1 MEAHEKLLLENK
13 AWAREVK
20 SRTPDFFKESSK
32 SQSPQF
38 LWIGCSDSRIPI
50 SRITNSGPGEIFVHR
65 NIANLMVKDDANLLS
80 VLQYAVES
88 LNVPHIILCGHYYCG
103 GVKAAMSSLDEPLG
117 AVYLDHW
124 LENIREV
131 YRENQETLEK
141 ITDDQARFNKT
152 VELNVRAQVN
162 RLAETDIIKRRWQE
176 KKSPVLYGWVYALD
190 EGVIKPVVTLSPT

>member
-1 MEAHEKLLLENK
+1 M
-13 AWAREVK
+13 
-20 SRTPDFFKESSK
+20 
-32 SQSPQF
+32 
-38 LWIGCSDSRIPI
+38 
-50 SRITNSGPGEIFVHR
+50 
-65 NIANLMVKDDANLLS
+65 
-80 VLQYAVES
+80 LQYAVES

-152 VELNVRAQVN
+152 VELNVRVQVN

-190 EGVIKPVVTLSPT
+190 EGVIKPVVTLSPA

>member
-65 NIANLMVKDDANLLS
+65 NIANLMVK
-80 VLQYAVES
+80 
-88 LNVPHIILCGHYYCG
+88 
-103 GVKAAMSSLDEPLG
+103 
-117 AVYLDHW
+117 
-124 LENIREV
+124 R
-131 YRENQETLEK
+131 
-141 ITDDQARFNKT
+141 
-152 VELNVRAQVN
+152 
-162 RLAETDIIKRRWQE
+162 
-176 KKSPVLYGWVYALD
+176 
-190 EGVIKPVVTLSPT
+190 